1 LSHPTLGIMTL
12 FINNQNLEELEYY
25 RKLTLVGKELK
36 LNVIVFTPENVYPER
51 NLVNAIRYDSEKS
64 RWIDILIPLPDLIYD
79 RCRYQPNY
87 SFKVVRKFRE
97 THPELNYLN
106 RPMAH
111 KWNVHQLLY
120 KNPNI
125 RAYLPET
132 LQYHQ
137 ASDLISFMK
146 NYNLIYLK
154 PSDGTGGRGIL
165 CIRRIAR
172 GIYLIQGRDHNRK
185 IITPRKMRV
194 KQIPASFSSW
204 GLKDHYLIQQGIPLA
219 LPDGRVHD
227 YRLLIQ
233 KNGKGI
239 WEVTG
244 CAGRIGAL
252 RSITSNLHGGGIAM
266 PMTKLLRSRFSSLQK
281 IAEIH
286 NAMEQLS
293 HEVVIAL
300 EKQYGRLCEMALDIA
315 VSPTAQV
322 YLLEVNPKPARE
334 VFRRIRETATYEK
347 AIRRPLEYALWL
359 HQNNEI

>member
-1 LSHPTLGIMTL
+1 LSHPTLGVMTL
-12 FINNQNLEELEYY
+12 FIKDLKLEEIEYY
-25 RKLTLVGKELK
+25 RKLTLVGKKLK
-36 LNVIVFTPENVYPER
+36 LNVIVFTPENDYPER
-51 NLVNAIRYDSEKS
+51 KLVKAIRYDSEKS
-64 RWIDILIPLPDLIYD
+64 RWIDGLIPLPDLIYD
-79 RCRYQPNY
+79 RCRFQPNY

-111 KWNVHQLLY
+111 KWNVHRLLY
-120 KNPNI
+120 KNPTI

-132 LQYHQ
+132 IQYHQ
-137 ASDLISFMK
+137 ASDLISFLK
-146 NYNLIYLK
+146 KYNLVYLK

-165 CIRRIAR
+165 CIRRMAR
-172 GIYLIQGRDHNRK
+172 GIYLIQGRDRNRK
-185 IITPRKMRV
+185 IITPRKMRAE
-194 KQIPASFSSW
+194 QIPASFSSW
-204 GLKDHYLIQQGIPLA
+204 ELKDRYLIQQGIALS

-233 KNGKGI
+233 KNGKGK

-252 RSITSNLHGGGIAM
+252 GSITSNLHGGGVAM
-266 PMTKLLRSRFSSLQK
+266 PMNKLLDSRFSASEK
-281 IAEIH
+281 IAGIR

-293 HEVVIAL
+293 HEVVIVL
-300 EKQYGRLCEMALDIA
+300 EKHYGQLCEMALDIA
-315 VSPTAQV
+315 VSPTGQV

-334 VFRRIRETATYEK
+334 VFRRIGETATYEK

-359 HQNNEI
+359 HQNK